1 MTSAQPPTSALIIE
15 ETGQTFPL
23 DQGLTTIGR
32 KSGNTIALA
41 DDLKTSRHHAT
52 IAWEAG
58 QYTIQDRGSS
68 NGTYVNDQKLTGPQ
82 PLRDGD
88 TIRIG
93 DTLFSVV
100 LPSADLEATMVRPA
114 PSQTP
119 TTLAQPLPETEPRGP
134 DVKLSPFFNP
144 FVGPRTFTRQ
154 EGDRFYGREREAREL
169 FSLIISQRLVL
180 FYAQSG
186 AGKSSLINT
195 RLAPELQ
202 EAGYAVLPI
211 GRVSGELPEGV
222 GEVENIFL
230 FNLFLSLDESD
241 GDPDRFTHMS
251 LADFLARLTSLDGQH
266 YYYDEAGN
274 NEVTATEE
282 DFAETPYVLL
292 VDQFEEIV
300 TTHPERWQDREGF
313 FQQLDQAM
321 AKDPYLWVVL
331 TLREDYVAPLEP
343 YTHLIPG
350 KLRAQFYMQR
360 MSYEA
365 ALEAITRPAKRFSRP
380 FAPGVA
386 ENLVDNLRQIRVY
399 GVQDTDQSET
409 QPGQFVEPVQLQ
421 VVCYQLWEKLKG
433 RPPGEIKQAD
443 LEELG
448 DVDMALAQFY
458 EQALKDAVDQT
469 GVSEIDLRN
478 WFETKLITEARTRGT
493 VYRGRTQTEE
503 IDNPV
508 VDLLVNKFLLR
519 SEVRTGGTW
528 YELVHDRFVDPILQ
542 ANQEWR
548 LQQPLIQMAQ
558 TWEKSGKSPDA
569 LLEGQPLKQAL
580 ATKWRGLGPLV
591 EAFLE
596 ASQAA
601 EHDREETLRRQE
613 LAQAQALAEEQAK
626 RVEIQ
631 AEANARLRRRAVLL
645 VGLTIIAVL
654 MALTAG
660 VLGVQARRSANIAQ
674 TEQAKAIAAQ
684 ATAEDERA
692 GAAANAAAAG
702 TVLANQGATQT
713 AVAGD
718 KEVNAVA
725 LAAQSTALANE
736 ATSVNATLSAAAVVQ
751 DTATPIPTATPVPT
765 ATDTPTGVYVAA
777 ATVPPTE
784 TATATPIPTVN
795 QTATA
800 EVEAAQTRQAE
811 LSIQQF
817 AVAATQTVEANCDL
831 EPGDEFRE
839 KWIMYEDRL
848 GCPTNQSAGGRFAE
862 QSFENGMMFWSE
874 ILEQFFVAVGGNQG
888 TWYTVNQ
895 DQIRSYNPDG
905 PGCKPPTDVP
915 ENRLQPMR
923 GFGAIW
929 CDFPDIREDIGW
941 ATEQEHGVGQARF
954 QPFENGAMLRSD
966 DGIYYISRGD
976 KYIRER

>member
-1 MTSAQPPTSALIIE
+1 MASAQTTTPALIIE
-15 ETGQTFPL
+15 DTGQTFPL
-23 DQGLTTIGR
+23 DQGLITIGR
-32 KSGNTIALA
+32 KSGNTIALV

-58 QYTIQDRGSS
+58 QYIIQDRGSS
-68 NGTYVNDQKLTGPQ
+68 NGTYVNDRKLTGPQ

-88 TIRIG
+88 TVRIG
-93 DTLFSVV
+93 DTLFSVH
-100 LPSADLEATMVRPA
+100 LPAGDLDATMVRPA
-114 PSQTP
+114 PGRDPVTAAES
-119 TTLAQPLPETEPRGP
+119 LPETEPRGP
-134 DVKLSPFFNP
+134 EVKLSPFFNP
-144 FVGPRTFTRQ
+144 YVGPRTFTRQ
-154 EGDRFYGREREAREL
+154 ESDRFYGREREAREL

-195 RLAPELQ
+195 RLVPELQ

-241 GDPDRFTHMS
+241 GDPNRFTHMA
-251 LADFLARLTSLDGQH
+251 LADFLTRLTSLDGQH
-266 YYYDEAGN
+266 YYYDDSLET
-274 NEVTATEE
+274 EVE
-282 DFAETPYVLL
+282 DESYAQTPYVLL

-365 ALEAITRPAKRFSRP
+365 ALEAISRPAERFSRP
-380 FAPGVA
+380 FAPGVV

-421 VVCYQLWEKLKG
+421 VVCYQLWENLKG

-458 EQALKDAVDQT
+458 EQALQDAVAQT
-469 GVSEIDLRN
+469 DVSQIDLRN
-478 WFETKLITEARTRGT
+478 WFEIKLITEARTRGT
-493 VYRGRTQTEE
+493 VYRGRTQTEG

-558 TWEKSGKSPDA
+558 TWDKSGRSPDA
-569 LLEGQPLKQAL
+569 LLEGQQLKQAL
-580 ATKWRGLGPLV
+580 VTNWRGLGPLV

-601 EHDREETLRRQE
+601 EQEREEALRRQE
-613 LAQAQALAEEQAK
+613 LAQAQALADEQAK
-626 RVEIQ
+626 RAEVQ
-631 AEANARLRRRAVLL
+631 TEANARLRRRAVLL
-645 VGLTIIAVL
+645 IGLTVIAVL
-654 MALTAG
+654 MALIAG
-660 VLGVQARRSANIAQ
+660 VLGVQARRSANVAL

-684 ATAEDERA
+684 GTAEEERA
-692 GAAANAAAAG
+692 AAAANAAAAG
-702 TVLANQGATQT
+702 TVFANQGATQT

-725 LAAQSTALANE
+725 LAATSTALANE
-736 ATSVNATLSAAAVVQ
+736 AASIDATLTAAAVVQ
-751 DTATPIPTATPVPT
+751 DTATAIPTDTPVPT
-765 ATDTPTGVYVAA
+765 VTDTPTGVYVAA
-777 ATVPPTE
+777 ATVPPTA
-784 TATATPIPTVN
+784 TATATPMPTVD

-800 EVEAAQTRQAE
+800 EVEAAHTRQAE
-811 LSIQQF
+811 LSIQQS
-817 AVAATQTVEANCDL
+817 AVAATQTLEAGCDL
-831 EPGDEFRE
+831 EPGNEFRE
-839 KWIMYEDRL
+839 KWVMYQDRL
-848 GCPTNQSAGGRFAE
+848 GCPTNQVAGGQFAE
-862 QSFENGMMFWSE
+862 QAFENGMMFWSQ

-895 DQIRSYNPDG
+895 DQLKSNNPDG
-905 PGCKPPTDVP
+905 PGCEPPTAVP
-915 ENRLQPMR
+915 KDRLQPIR

-941 ATEQEHGVGQARF
+941 ATEQEHGVGEARF
-954 QPFENGAMLRSD
+954 QPYENGAMLRSNN
-966 DGIYYISRGD
+966 GIYYISWGD
-976 KYIRER
+976 RYIRER